1 MEAKDKNK
9 GSKEMGKYKM
19 IYSGV
24 SNEDWISSHITISEK
39 SGIKF

>member
-1 MEAKDKNK
+1 MSNTNIAVMEAKDKNK

-24 SNEDWISSHITISEK
+24 SNED
-39 SGIKF
+39 